1 VSLFLNL
8 ILLFFEA
15 ILLLSLT
22 YVIGTMLTNRFLRQ
36 LKERALRKGVWFK
49 VLDRVDRG
57 IFNLTI
63 EIVER
68 VQSLSL
74 ARQIMNIMV
83 TLRDALESEF
93 EKFVNNFGVFRLIE
107 IVEQAVNMGYI
118 EALKWRND
126 STFSRYLAMNK
137 LNDTVGW

>member
-1 VSLFLNL
+1 
-8 ILLFFEA
+8 
-15 ILLLSLT
+15 
-22 YVIGTMLTNRFLRQ
+22 MLTNRFLRQ

-93 EKFVNNFGVFRLIE
+93 EQFVNTFGALRLIE
-107 IVEQAVNMGYI
+107 IVEQAVNMGHL
-118 EALKWRND
+118 EALKWRD
-126 STFSRYLAMNK
+126 DESFSRYLAMNK
-137 LNDTVGW
+137 INHTVGW

>member
-1 VSLFLNL
+1 MSLFSNL

-15 ILLLSLT
+15 ILLFCLT
-22 YVIGTMLTNRFLRQ
+22 YVIGTMLTNRFLRH

-74 ARQIMNIMV
+74 ARQIMNILV
-83 TLRDALESEF
+83 TLRDALKSKF
-93 EKFVNNFGVFRLIE
+93 ERFVNTFGVFRLVE

-118 EALKWRND
+118 EALKWRD
-126 STFSRYLAMNK
+126 DVAFSRYLAMNK
-137 LNDTVGW
+137 LHNSVGW